1 MQSAK
6 KRDRFRPVSS
16 ILVTQLTT
24 PNNQAPYDK
33 LVEKYGVKIDY
44 RPFTE
49 VQAIS
54 AKDFRKQKVNLEE
67 HSAVIFTSKSAVDH
81 YFRVCEEMRF
91 KVPAD
96 MKYFCITEAIALYLQ
111 KHTTYRKR
119 KVFFGARSLQDLKP
133 HLIKHKKKE
142 KFLLPCS
149 NLGKQ
154 AYVSFLEEHEFN
166 FSEAVMYL
174 SVSCDLTDLENVFY
188 DILVFFSP
196 ISIDS
201 LYENFPN
208 FNQNFTRIAAYGE
221 STAQA
226 VLDKKLQLDIMVPDP
241 KNPQLS
247 SMVEAIDQYIKE
259 VRDLQDK

>member
-1 MQSAK
+1 MQLAK

-44 RPFTE
+44 RSFTE
-49 VQAIS
+49 VQGVS

-91 KVPAD
+91 KVPAE

-154 AYVSFLEEHEFN
+154 AYVSFLEENEFN

-174 SVSCDLTDLENVFY
+174 SVSCDLSDLENVFY

-221 STAQA
+221 TTAQA
-226 VLDKKLQLDIMVPDP
+226 VLDRKLQLDIRVPDP
-241 KNPQLS
+241 KNPNLS

-259 VRDLQDK
+259 LRELQE

>member
-1 MQSAK
+1 MQPAK
-6 KRDRFRPVSS
+6 KRDIFRPVSS

-33 LVEKYGVKIDY
+33 LFEKYGVKIDY
-44 RPFTE
+44 RSFTE
-49 VQAIS
+49 VQGVTS
-54 AKDFRKQKVNLEE
+54 KDFRKQKVNLEE

-91 KVPAD
+91 KVPAE

-154 AYVSFLEEHEFN
+154 AYVSFLEENEFN

-174 SVSCDLTDLENVFY
+174 SVSCDLSELENVFY

-221 STAQA
+221 TTAQA
-226 VLDKKLQLDIMVPDP
+226 VLDRKLQLDIRVPDP
-241 KNPQLS
+241 KNPNLS

-259 VRDLQDK
+259 VKDLQD

>member
-1 MQSAK
+1 MSSADRK
-6 KRDRFRPVSS
+6 KRLNIVNS
-16 ILVTQLTT
+16 ILVTQITT
-24 PNNQAPYDK
+24 ANNQAPYDR

-49 VQAIS
+49 VQPVS

-67 HSAVIFTSKSAVDH
+67 HSAVIFTSKSAIDH

-91 KVPAD
+91 KVLAD
-96 MKYFCITEAIALYLQ
+96 TKYFCISEAIALYLQ

-119 KVFFGARSLQDLKP
+119 KVFFGARTLQDLKP

-154 AYVSFLEEHEFN
+154 SYVSFLEENEFD

-174 SVSCDLTDLENVFY
+174 SVSSDLSDLENVFY

-201 LYENFPN
+201 LYENFPQ
-208 FNQNFTRIAAYGE
+208 FKQNKTRIAVYGDT
-221 STAQA
+221 TAQA
-226 VLDKKLQLDIMVPDP
+226 ILDKKLIVDIMVPDP
-241 KNPQLS
+241 NNPHVS
-247 SMVEAIDQYIKE
+247 SMAEAIEQYLKE
-259 VRDLQDK
+259 LKGL

>member
-81 YFRVCEEMRF
+81 YFRVCEEMRY
-91 KVPAD
+91 KVPAE

-154 AYVSFLEEHEFN
+154 AYVSFLEENEFN

-174 SVSCDLTDLENVFY
+174 SVSCDLSDLENVFY

-226 VLDKKLQLDIMVPDP
+226 VLDRKLQLDIRVPDP
-241 KNPQLS
+241 KNPNLS

-259 VRDLQDK
+259 VRELQ

>member
-1 MQSAK
+1 MQPAK

-44 RPFTE
+44 RSFTE
-49 VQAIS
+49 VQGVS

-91 KVPAD
+91 KVPAE

-154 AYVSFLEEHEFN
+154 AYVSFLEENEFN

-174 SVSCDLTDLENVFY
+174 SVSCDLSDLENVFY

-221 STAQA
+221 TTAQA
-226 VLDKKLQLDIMVPDP
+226 VLDRKLQLDIRVPDP
-241 KNPQLS
+241 KNPNLS

-259 VRDLQDK
+259 LRELQE

>member
-6 KRDRFRPVSS
+6 KKDRFRPVSS
-16 ILVTQLTT
+16 ILVTQITT

-81 YFRVCEEMRF
+81 YFRVCEEMRY

-154 AYVSFLEEHEFN
+154 AYVSFLEENEFN

-174 SVSCDLTDLENVFY
+174 SVSCDLSDLENVFY

-208 FNQNFTRIAAYGE
+208 FSQNFTRIAAYGE
-221 STAQA
+221 TTAQA

-241 KNPQLS
+241 KNPHLS
-247 SMVEAIDQYIKE
+247 SMAEEIDQYLKEIKE
-259 VRDLQDK
+259 LQG

>member
-44 RPFTE
+44 RSFTE
-49 VQAIS
+49 VQGVS

-91 KVPAD
+91 KVPAE

-154 AYVSFLEEHEFN
+154 AYVSFLEENEFN

-174 SVSCDLTDLENVFY
+174 SVSCDLSELENVFY

-221 STAQA
+221 TTAQA
-226 VLDKKLQLDIMVPDP
+226 VLDRKLQLDIRVPDP
-241 KNPQLS
+241 KNPNLS
-247 SMVEAIDQYIKE
+247 SMVEAIDLYIKE
-259 VRDLQDK
+259 LRELQV

>member
-1 MQSAK
+1 MLSADK
-6 KRDRFRPVSS
+6 LSRLKPVES

-24 PNNQAPYDK
+24 SNNQAPYDR
-33 LVEKYGVKIDY
+33 LVEKYGTRIDY

-49 VQAIS
+49 VQPVS
-54 AKDFRKQKVNLEE
+54 SRDFRKQKINLEE

-81 YFRVCEEMRF
+81 YFRMCEEMRF
-91 KVPAD
+91 KVPAE
-96 MKYFCITEAIALYLQ
+96 MKYFCISEAIALYLQ

-119 KVFFGARSLQDLKP
+119 KVFFGARTLQDMKP

-154 AYVSFLEEHEFN
+154 AYVSFLVENEFN
-166 FSEAVMYL
+166 FSEAVMFL
-174 SVSCDLTDLENVFY
+174 SVSSDLSDLENVFY

-208 FNQNFTRIAAYGE
+208 FKQNNTRIAAYGE

-226 VLDKKLQLDIMVPDP
+226 ILDKGLIVDIQVPDP
-241 KNPQLS
+241 NNPHLS
-247 SMVEAIDQYIKE
+247 SMAEAIEQYLKE
-259 VRDLQDK
+259 LKTLL